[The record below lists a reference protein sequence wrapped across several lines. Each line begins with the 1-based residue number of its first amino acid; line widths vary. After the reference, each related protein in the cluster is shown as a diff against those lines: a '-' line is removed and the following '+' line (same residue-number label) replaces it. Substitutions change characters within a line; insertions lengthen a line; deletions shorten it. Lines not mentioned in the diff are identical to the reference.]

1 MWRANWW
8 LSSSSENTSGFNIFV
23 KRLKSHQRTVMY
35 YVVLIMNELRTGWHC
50 LLLYLTSGGK
60 CVLVHLFLKLHK
72 QSSDYLWFLIWCDL
86 WLSIKLSIQSLS
98 VQDKQL
104 MAYLSNWPPTA
115 HIMWSL
121 SFITEPF
128 SFGYESFRS
137 KITVS
142 DLNVINMQ
150 SLLKLNS

>member
-8 LSSSSENTSGFNIFV
+8 LSSSSENTSGFNIYV
-23 KRLKSHQRTVMY
+23 KRLKCRQRTMY

-60 CVLVHLFLKLHK
+60 CVLVHLFLKRHK
-72 QSSDYLWFLIWCDL
+72 QSSEYLWFLIWCDL

-115 HIMWSL
+115 HITWSL
-121 SFITEPF
+121 SFITQPF

-137 KITVS
+137 KTTMCLI
-142 DLNVINMQ
+142 LMLLIC
-150 SLLKLNS
+150 SLS